1 MPNQETETIDEL
13 RVLVMAPFGRDA
25 QLIVDLLKRGG
36 FAAFVCPSVENLI
49 SSMLE
54 NAGAAIVAEEA
65 LTADNV
71 VKLSAC
77 LQQQS
82 TWSDFPLVVL
92 TTSGEVTPFS
102 QHRRLLRS
110 PLQNIQLLERPVR
123 PETMLSTVANALRAR
138 RRQYQ
143 IRDQMEQ
150 YDLAAEALRKAEKLA
165 VAGRLAASIAHEIN
179 NPLESVTNLVYLLRS
194 TPLNDEGKR
203 YVELAEQELARVS
216 AMATQTLK
224 FYRDTNNATLVD
236 VRELL
241 ESVLALYGPR
251 LSAADIRVMREFDT
265 SRGVVARA
273 GELRQLFANL
283 VGNAIDAMRT
293 GGTLRLRV
301 RQAATDPFPHHVRVS
316 VADTGTGIPHE
327 LRSKVFEPFISTKG
341 DTGTGL
347 GLWVSKEI
355 IENHGGAI
363 RLRSTTS
370 PHRHGTTFSVYL
382 PVARVKAA
390 A

>member
-1 MPNQETETIDEL
+1 MS
-13 RVLVMAPFGRDA
+13 PFGRDA
-25 QLIVDLLKRGG
+25 ELIVDLLKRGG
-36 FAAFVCPSVENLI
+36 FVAVVCLSVEDLI

-54 NAGAAIVAEEA
+54 NAGAAILAEEA

-71 VKLSAC
+71 GKLSAC

-92 TTSGEVTPFS
+92 TTSGEVTRFS

-110 PLQNIQLLERPVR
+110 PLENVQLLERPVR
-123 PETMLSTVANALRAR
+123 PETMLSTVKNALRAR

-179 NPLESVTNLVYLLRS
+179 NPLESVMNLVYLLRS
-194 TPLNDEGKR
+194 TPLSDEGKR
-203 YVELAEQELARVS
+203 YVELAEQELARVT

-251 LSAADIRVMREFDT
+251 LSAAEIRVVREFDT
-265 SRGVVARA
+265 SRGVVAKA

-283 VGNAIDAMRT
+283 VGNAIDAMRA

-301 RQAATDPFPHHVRVS
+301 RQAATHPFAHHVRVS

-363 RLRSTTS
+363 RLRSSTA

-382 PVARVKAA
+382 PLARVKAA

>member
-1 MPNQETETIDEL
+1 VPNPETENIDEL

-36 FAAFVCPSVENLI
+36 FAAFVCPSVEDLI

-65 LTADNV
+65 LTADNIV
-71 VKLSAC
+71 RLTAC

-110 PLQNIQLLERPVR
+110 PLQNVQLLERPVR

-150 YDLAAEALRKAEKLA
+150 YELAAEALRKAEKLA

-203 YVELAEQELARVS
+203 YVQLAEQELARVS

-224 FYRDTNNATLVD
+224 FYRDTAKPGLVD
-236 VRELL
+236 IRELL

-251 LSAADIRVMREFDT
+251 LSAAEIRVMREFDT
-265 SRGVVARA
+265 SRGVVAKA

-283 VGNAIDAMRT
+283 VGNAIDAMRA

-301 RQAATDPFPHHVRVS
+301 RQAATGAFPHHVRVS
-316 VADTGTGIPHE
+316 VADTGTGIPRE

-363 RLRSTTS
+363 RLRSSTS

>member
-1 MPNQETETIDEL
+1 VPNLQTETIDEL
-13 RVLVMAPFGRDA
+13 RVLVMSPFGRDA

-36 FAAFVCPSVENLI
+36 FVAFVCLSVEDLI

-54 NAGAAIVAEEA
+54 NAGAAILAEEA

-71 VKLSAC
+71 GKLSAC

-92 TTSGEVTPFS
+92 TTSGEVTRFS

-110 PLQNIQLLERPVR
+110 PLENVQLLERPVR

-194 TPLNDEGKR
+194 TPLSDEGKR
-203 YVELAEQELARVS
+203 YAQLAEQELARVT

-224 FYRDTNNATLVD
+224 FYRDTNKPALVD
-236 VRELL
+236 VQELL

-251 LSAADIRVMREFDT
+251 LLAADIRVMREFDT
-265 SRGVVARA
+265 SRGVVAKA

-283 VGNAIDAMRT
+283 VGNAIDAMRA

-301 RQAATDPFPHHVRVS
+301 RHTATAPFRQHVRVS
-316 VADTGTGIPHE
+316 VADTGTGIPRE

-355 IENHGGAI
+355 IANHGGAI
-363 RLRSTTS
+363 RMRSSTA
-370 PHRHGTTFSVYL
+370 PHHHGTTFSVYL
-382 PVARVKAA
+382 PVAKAA
-390 A
+390 

>member
-1 MPNQETETIDEL
+1 MPNLQTETIDEL
-13 RVLVMAPFGRDA
+13 RVLVMSPFGRDA

-36 FAAFVCPSVENLI
+36 FVAFVCLSVEDLI

-54 NAGAAIVAEEA
+54 NAGAAILAEEA

-71 VKLSAC
+71 GKLSAC

-92 TTSGEVTPFS
+92 TTSGEVTRFS

-110 PLQNIQLLERPVR
+110 PLENVQLLERPVR

-138 RRQYQ
+138 KRQYQ

-203 YVELAEQELARVS
+203 YVQLAEQELARVS

-224 FYRDTNNATLVD
+224 FYRDTNKAALVD

-251 LSAADIRVMREFDT
+251 LSAAEIRVVREFDT
-265 SRGVVARA
+265 SRGVVAKA

-283 VGNAIDAMRT
+283 IGNAIDAMRA

-301 RQAATDPFPHHVRVS
+301 RQAATHPFAHHVRVS
-316 VADTGTGIPHE
+316 VADTGTGIPRD

-363 RLRSTTS
+363 RLRSSTS

-382 PVARVKAA
+382 PVAKAKAA

>member
-1 MPNQETETIDEL
+1 
-13 RVLVMAPFGRDA
+13 MAPFGRDA

-36 FAAFVCPSVENLI
+36 FAAFVCPSVEDLI
-49 SSMLE
+49 SIMLE

-92 TTSGEVTPFS
+92 TTSGEVTRFS

-123 PETMLSTVANALRAR
+123 PETMLSTVSNALRAR

-194 TPLNDEGKR
+194 TPLNDEGKK
-203 YVELAEQELARVS
+203 YVELAEQELA
-216 AMATQTLK
+216 
-224 FYRDTNNATLVD
+224 
-236 VRELL
+236 
-241 ESVLALYGPR
+241 
-251 LSAADIRVMREFDT
+251 
-265 SRGVVARA
+265 
-273 GELRQLFANL
+273 
-283 VGNAIDAMRT
+283 
-293 GGTLRLRV
+293 
-301 RQAATDPFPHHVRVS
+301 
-316 VADTGTGIPHE
+316 
-327 LRSKVFEPFISTKG
+327 
-341 DTGTGL
+341 
-347 GLWVSKEI
+347 
-355 IENHGGAI
+355 
-363 RLRSTTS
+363 
-370 PHRHGTTFSVYL
+370 
-382 PVARVKAA
+382 
-390 A
+390 

>member
-1 MPNQETETIDEL
+1 
-13 RVLVMAPFGRDA
+13 
-25 QLIVDLLKRGG
+25 
-36 FAAFVCPSVENLI
+36 
-49 SSMLE
+49 MLE
-54 NAGAAIVAEEA
+54 NAGAAILAEEA

-71 VKLSAC
+71 GKLSAC

-82 TWSDFPLVVL
+82 TWSDFPLVLL
-92 TTSGEVTPFS
+92 TISGEVTRFS

-110 PLQNIQLLERPVR
+110 PLENIQLLDRPVR

-138 RRQYQ
+138 KRQYQ

-203 YVELAEQELARVS
+203 YVQLAEQELARVS

-224 FYRDTNNATLVD
+224 FYRDTNKPGLVD

-251 LSAADIRVMREFDT
+251 LSAAEIRVVREFDT
-265 SRGVVARA
+265 SRGVVAKA

-283 VGNAIDAMRT
+283 IGNAIDAMRA

-301 RQAATDPFPHHVRVS
+301 RQAATHPFAHHVRVS
-316 VADTGTGIPHE
+316 VADTGTGIPRD

-363 RLRSTTS
+363 RLRSSTS

-382 PVARVKAA
+382 PVAKAKAA

>member
-1 MPNQETETIDEL
+1 
-13 RVLVMAPFGRDA
+13 
-25 QLIVDLLKRGG
+25 
-36 FAAFVCPSVENLI
+36 
-49 SSMLE
+49 
-54 NAGAAIVAEEA
+54 
-65 LTADNV
+65 
-71 VKLSAC
+71 
-77 LQQQS
+77 
-82 TWSDFPLVVL
+82 
-92 TTSGEVTPFS
+92 
-102 QHRRLLRS
+102 
-110 PLQNIQLLERPVR
+110 
-123 PETMLSTVANALRAR
+123 
-138 RRQYQ
+138 
-143 IRDQMEQ
+143 MEQ
-150 YDLAAEALRKAEKLA
+150 YELAAEALRKAEKLA

-203 YVELAEQELARVS
+203 YVQLAEQELARVS

-224 FYRDTNNATLVD
+224 FYRDTNKAVLVD

-251 LSAADIRVMREFDT
+251 LTAADIRVMREFDT
-265 SRGVVARA
+265 SRGVVAKA

-283 VGNAIDAMRT
+283 VGNAIDAMRA

-301 RQAATDPFPHHVRVS
+301 RQAATHPFPHHVRVS
-316 VADTGTGIPHE
+316 VADTGTGIPYE

-363 RLRSTTS
+363 RLRSSTN

-382 PVARVKAA
+382 PVARAKAA

>member
-1 MPNQETETIDEL
+1 VPNLQTETIDEL
-13 RVLVMAPFGRDA
+13 RVLVMSPFGRDA

-36 FAAFVCPSVENLI
+36 FVAFVCLSVEDLI

-54 NAGAAIVAEEA
+54 NAGAAILAEEA

-71 VKLSAC
+71 GKLSAC

-92 TTSGEVTPFS
+92 TTSGEVTRFS

-110 PLQNIQLLERPVR
+110 PLENVQLLERPVR

-138 RRQYQ
+138 KRQYQ

-165 VAGRLAASIAHEIN
+165 VAGRLAASIAHAIN

-203 YVELAEQELARVS
+203 YVQLAEQELARVS

-224 FYRDTNNATLVD
+224 FYRDTNKAALVD

-251 LSAADIRVMREFDT
+251 LSAAEIRVVREFDT
-265 SRGVVARA
+265 SRGVVAKA

-283 VGNAIDAMRT
+283 IGNAIDAMRA

-301 RQAATDPFPHHVRVS
+301 RQAATHPFAHHVRVS
-316 VADTGTGIPHE
+316 VADTGTGIPRD

-363 RLRSTTS
+363 RLRSSTS

-382 PVARVKAA
+382 PVARAKAA

>member
-203 YVELAEQELARVS
+203 YVQLAEQELARVS

-224 FYRDTNNATLVD
+224 FYRDTNKAALVD

-251 LSAADIRVMREFDT
+251 LSAAEIRVVREFDT
-265 SRGVVARA
+265 SRGVVAKA

-283 VGNAIDAMRT
+283 IGNAIDAMRA

-301 RQAATDPFPHHVRVS
+301 RQAATHPFAHHVRVS
-316 VADTGTGIPHE
+316 VADTGTGIPRD

-363 RLRSTTS
+363 RLRSSTS

-382 PVARVKAA
+382 PVARAKAA